1 MYQQNIAAAQ
11 AQEFAITRALSG
23 AFGGGDNLPEW
34 PDWESPSDIEDRLNP
49 TMLKLRAEAMRE
61 NIE

>member
-23 AFGGGDNLPEW
+23 AFGQGDRLPDW
-34 PDWESPSDIEDRLNP
+34 PDWESTPDIEDRLNP
-49 TMLKLRAEAMRE
+49 AMLRLRAESMRE
-61 NIE
+61 T